1 MYQNLQPV
9 KVTRYW
15 GGQEV
20 LVLKLIDNNNL
31 YLYRTLHFFNIYTM
45 FLQLGKCSPE
55 LTTIK
60 KEVKITPVLSPT
72 PLQDS
77 DLS

>member
-1 MYQNLQPV
+1 MYQSLQPV

-45 FLQLGKCSPE
+45 FLQLGKCCPE
-55 LTTIK
+55 LTTIEK
-60 KEVKITPVLSPT
+60 
-72 PLQDS
+72 
-77 DLS
+77 

>member
-1 MYQNLQPV
+1 MYQSLQPV

-31 YLYRTLHFFNIYTM
+31 YLYRTLHFLTYI
-45 FLQLGKCSPE
+45 QCSFSW
-55 LTTIK
+55 
-60 KEVKITPVLSPT
+60 VSVA
-72 PLQDS
+72 QN
-77 DLS
+77 

>member
-1 MYQNLQPV
+1 MYQSLQPV

-31 YLYRTLHFFNIYTM
+31 YLYRTLHFFKHIYNVPSV
-45 FLQLGKCSPE
+45 G
-55 LTTIK
+55 
-60 KEVKITPVLSPT
+60 
-72 PLQDS
+72 
-77 DLS
+77 